1 MNKQAAF
8 FSRFLLPLLM
18 LLFLLSAPFAQAQ
31 EDTTIIVAS
40 DLHYIS
46 PKLTDHGAYFT
57 RMIAAGD
64 GKIVQYCEE
73 IVEALISEVI
83 AAKPDCLILPG
94 DVTFN
99 GARQSHEDLAQKL
112 MRVREAGIPVYV
124 LPGNHDMNNYNA
136 ASFSGDSFT
145 RLGGISPEEFASIYA
160 QLGFSDALSRD
171 PASLSYIAEPVCGL
185 RILMLDVNYPWDSNA
200 VSEQTFLWLEE
211 QLADARAAGAKVSS
225 VTHQNIYAH
234 NSLLSYG
241 YVIRNAELLRALY
254 DQYGVRLNLS
264 GHMHM
269 QHIIEGSSGLC
280 EIASSSLLVS
290 PCQYGIIRLSGSR
303 GTYRTQK
310 TDVAGWARAKGL
322 EDDALLRFP
331 EYADAFFRATS
342 LGQSE
347 EMLSGAENT
356 EEMIQFLCDV
366 NAAYFAGRPDLIED
380 RPDMLRAWAQT
391 GTFFGEYL
399 ISILREK
406 IRSHT
411 ALDFSL

>member
-1 MNKQAAF
+1 MKKRI
-8 FSRFLLPLLM
+8 SFLLLA
-18 LLFLLSAPFAQAQ
+18 FLLALLLPFAAAQA
-31 EDTTIIVAS
+31 EEEATIIVAS

-46 PKLTDHGAYFT
+46 PKLTDHGEYFT

-64 GKIVQYCEE
+64 GKVVQYCEE
-73 IVEALISEVI
+73 IVEAFIGEVI
-83 AAKPDCLILPG
+83 AAKPDCLILSG
-94 DVTFN
+94 DITFN
-99 GARQSHEDLAQKL
+99 GAKTSHEDLAKKL
-112 MRVREAGIPVYV
+112 LRIREAGIPVYV
-124 LPGNHDMNNYNA
+124 LPGNHDLSSYNA
-136 ASFSGDSFT
+136 ASFSGNAFT
-145 RLGGISPEEFASIYA
+145 RVSSVSPEEFASIYA
-160 QLGFSDALSRD
+160 QLGYSDAISRD
-171 PASLSYIAEPVCGL
+171 PASLSYVAEPAPGL
-185 RILMLDVNYPWDSNA
+185 RLLMLDVNYPWDSNA
-200 VSEQTFLWLEE
+200 VSDETFAWLKE
-211 QLADARAAGAKVSS
+211 QLEAAKAAGARVIS
-225 VTHQNIYAH
+225 VTHQNLYAH

-254 DQYGVRLNLS
+254 DQYGVKLNLS

-269 QHIIEGSSGLC
+269 QHIVEGSSGLC

-290 PCQYGIIRLSGSR
+290 PCQYGVIRLSGNR
-303 GTYRTQK
+303 GTYHTQK
-310 TDVAGWARAKGL
+310 TDVAAWARAKGL

-342 LGQSE
+342 IGQSE

-380 RPDMLRAWAQT
+380 RPDMLRAWTQT

-411 ALDFSL
+411 MLGFEL